1 MRCSLRPRAL
11 TATIA
16 IALSLPAS
24 VVLAADTETT
34 FPTVEVTTSKVAEPV
49 DSTPA
54 MITVISGE
62 ELRARNVQD
71 LRTALSLVAGVDIA
85 PGGDAGPAGSVPG
98 MWGLREFDAFLLVVD
113 GIPSGGAFNPAL
125 TTLDLTNVERIE
137 VLRGAAP
144 VMYGATSFVGVIQ
157 VIHYA
162 AGATPSEAQVGLG
175 TRNSGIATI
184 SSNLPDWGVFKQSL
198 SANVE
203 THDYSQDDSGMSKV
217 HLLYRNAAETDA
229 GTLHFDL
236 DATALRQDPYSPH
249 PREGDVLSPRFPL
262 DANVNPSD
270 AKQNTDRIQFN
281 AGFDHSFG
289 FGDWITTFSIDHSNS
304 DNTRGFLREDFAEDG
319 VTHNADGFRQ
329 SVDITGAYFDTYI
342 ASHPTAELTW
352 TYGFDWLYGNG
363 KQNSDNFE
371 YGVLPNGANRPD
383 SGTIEI
389 DESTQLTDKRNFLGL
404 YTQLDWK
411 PTERWDVVAGL
422 RFNHTEEER
431 SGQVIDRHAEPGTPP
446 ETSSDKRTQSKPSGV
461 IGTSYALWLEG
472 ANRLTAFADYRNT
485 YKPAAVDFG
494 PEAEGDILKPETA
507 HSWEAGLKGTLAD
520 GRFDWELSY
529 FDMDFN
535 NLVIAE
541 NIDGLPGLANAGS
554 ERFKGAEIE
563 GDYRLTQDFRVRAT
577 YAYHDARFTDY
588 ARLRPDGSIQQLA
601 GNRLELS
608 PQNLGAVG
616 LLYTPTRGINAE
628 VVWNYVGSRY
638 LNKGNTAV
646 AGSYTTVD
654 AGIGYRFERW
664 ELRVDG
670 YNITNRRDP
679 VAESELG
686 DAQFYRL
693 SGDTVLVSARFGF

>member
-1 MRCSLRPRAL
+1 MHRFLCQQPLAAAVALACSLSSGFA
-11 TATIA
+11 
-16 IALSLPAS
+16 
-24 VVLAADTETT
+24 LAADAANML
-34 FPTVEVTTSKVAEPV
+34 PTIEVTTSKIAEPV

-71 LRTALSLVAGVDIA
+71 LRQALSLVAGVDIA

-98 MWGLREFDAFLLVVD
+98 LWGLREFDAFLLVVD

-137 VLRGAAP
+137 VLRGPAP

-157 VIHYA
+157 IIHYA
-162 AGATPSEAQVGLG
+162 AGAAPSEAQVGLG
-175 TRNSGIATI
+175 SRNSGIATI
-184 SSNLPDWGVFKQSL
+184 STNLSDWGVFKQSL
-198 SANVE
+198 SMNVE

-217 HLLYRNAAETDA
+217 HLLYRNSAQTDS
-229 GTLHFDL
+229 GKIHFDL
-236 DATALRQDPYSPH
+236 DATALRQDPFSPH
-249 PREGDVLSPRFPL
+249 PREGTELSPRFPL

-281 AGFDHSFG
+281 AGYDHRLS
-289 FGDWITTFSIDHSNS
+289 FGDWVTTFSLDHSDSTNI
-304 DNTRGFLREDFAEDG
+304 RGFLREDFAEDG
-319 VTHNADGFRQ
+319 ETHNADGFNQ
-329 SVDITGAYFDTYI
+329 DVQITGAYFDTYI
-342 ASHPTAELTW
+342 ASHPTEELTW
-352 TYGFDWLYGNG
+352 TYGFDWLYGDG
-363 KQNSDNFE
+363 QQNSDNFE
-371 YGVLPNGANRPD
+371 YGVFPNGSNRPA

-389 DESTQLTDKRNFLGL
+389 DESTQLKDKRNFLGL

-411 PTERWDVVAGL
+411 PTDRWNIVAGL
-422 RFNHTEEER
+422 RYNHTEEEL
-431 SGQVIDRHAEPGTPP
+431 SGQVIDQHAEPGTPP
-446 ETSSDKRTQSKPSGV
+446 EGESSKRTESKPSGV
-461 IGTSYALWLEG
+461 VGASYALWLDG
-472 ANRLTAFADYRNT
+472 PNRVTVFADYRNT

-494 PEAEGDILKPETA
+494 PEAEGGILKPETA
-507 HSWEAGLKGTLAD
+507 HSWEAGLKGQLGD
-520 GRFDWELSY
+520 VRIDWELSY

-554 ERFKGAEIE
+554 ETFKGAEIE
-563 GDYRLTQDFRVRAT
+563 GDYRFTQDFRVRAT
-577 YAYHDARFTDY
+577 YAYHDARFSDY
-588 ARLRPDGSIQQLA
+588 ARLRPDGSLQQLS

-616 LLYTPTRGINAE
+616 LLYTPRRGFNAE

-638 LNKGNTAV
+638 LNKGNTSV
-646 AGSYTTVD
+646 AGAYTTVD
-654 AGIGYRFERW
+654 AGVGYRFDAW

-693 SGDTVLVSARFGF
+693 SGDTVLVTARFAF